1 VDEGEADLPL
11 VDVDADDPDLDL
23 LTRLEDVLRLG
34 LTVVGELRDVEQ
46 ALEVV
51 VELHEDPEVGDLGD
65 EAGEQVA
72 DVVVARDLLEPR
84 VRRQLLAAQGDAL
97 LLHVDGEHD
106 ALHLVALLDHLGGVA
121 DLLRP
126 RHVGDVQQAVDALLD
141 LDEGAVA
148 REVPDGALDDGADR
162 VVLLDHVPG
171 VHLRLLHAEGDLLL
185 GVVELEHHDLDR
197 VPGLDELA
205 RVVHAAGPGHLGDV
219 HQALD
224 PLLELHEGAVGH
236 DVHDLALVLAADR
249 VARLDAVPRGRGL
262 LLETQRDAL
271 AVEVDAEDLHLE
283 LLLELDHLRGVVDPA
298 PGHVGDVQEA
308 VDAAEVHEHAEVGDV
323 LDRTHAD
330 LALGDVLEQRLLLL
344 LALLFEQ
351 LPAGDDDVHA
361 LRVDLDDARAHRLVD
376 EVGDVVGAAQR
387 DLAGREEDVDA
398 LDVHEQ
404 AALDLALD
412 DALDLVALLVLL
424 GDVLPGAEAIGA
436 ALREHRH
443 VVLVEALEVDL
454 EDLAARGQL
463 VTELVQRDL
472 ALGLP
477 ADVHDHEPGALVD
490 RVHLRVDDLAGDD
503 VDDGLVE
510 ALREVFEGLRPEGL
524 GDSLLQLG
532 RVELVLA
539 DAARCD
545 GHGMNVL

>member
-1 VDEGEADLPL
+1 M
-11 VDVDADDPDLDL
+11 
-23 LTRLEDVLRLG
+23 R
-34 LTVVGELRDVEQ
+34 
-46 ALEVV
+46 
-51 VELHEDPEVGDLGD
+51 
-65 EAGEQVA
+65 
-72 DVVVARDLLEPR
+72 
-84 VRRQLLAAQGDAL
+84 
-97 LLHVDGEHD
+97 
-106 ALHLVALLDHLGGVA
+106 
-121 DLLRP
+121 
-126 RHVGDVQQAVDALLD
+126 
-141 LDEGAVA
+141 
-148 REVPDGALDDGADR
+148 
-162 VVLLDHVPG
+162 
-171 VHLRLLHAEGDLLL
+171 
-185 GVVELEHHDLDR
+185 
-197 VPGLDELA
+197 
-205 RVVHAAGPGHLGDV
+205 
-219 HQALD
+219 
-224 PLLELHEGAVGH
+224 
-236 DVHDLALVLAADR
+236 
-249 VARLDAVPRGRGL
+249 
-262 LLETQRDAL
+262 
-271 AVEVDAEDLHLE
+271 
-283 LLLELDHLRGVVDPA
+283 
-298 PGHVGDVQEA
+298 
-308 VDAAEVHEHAEVGDV
+308 
-323 LDRTHAD
+323 
-330 LALGDVLEQRLLLL
+330 
-344 LALLFEQ
+344 
-351 LPAGDDDVHA
+351 
-361 LRVDLDDARAHRLVD
+361 
-376 EVGDVVGAAQR
+376 AAQR

-510 ALREVFEGLRPEGL
+510 ALREVFEGLRAEGL